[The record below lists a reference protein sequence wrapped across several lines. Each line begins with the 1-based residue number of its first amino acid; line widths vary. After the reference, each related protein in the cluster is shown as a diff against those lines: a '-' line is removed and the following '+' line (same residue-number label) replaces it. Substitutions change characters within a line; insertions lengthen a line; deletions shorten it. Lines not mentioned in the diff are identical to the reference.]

1 MPKIDSRAGLLER
14 EQEVM
19 RILAL
24 FLDKDLDFIV
34 VGGYAI
40 STYKKRFS
48 IDLDVVVK
56 EEDIKKFEKLL
67 EKQDYSL
74 HYEKE
79 IALLYG
85 ENFKRFMKKIKNL
98 PVDIDLLING
108 LVSRLTDATWGF
120 DYIKRH
126 SVKRKLSNSEFLTP
140 EKELLIAMKFHSG
153 RLSDIRDI
161 VALMPCD
168 NEVVKK
174 HLLKGDVGRLKQSM
188 KTQLSFLNKPQ
199 FNDSFKGIFGPY
211 SYNEKDVQVA
221 KELIKALLRD
231 VEKRGTKMEKLKF
244 RPFTS
249 SRLTQDERFKAKIKN
264 KNQKGAN
271 KYDKKE

>member
-1 MPKIDSRAGLLER
+1 MLSIQRFQQMYKINPRADLLER

-19 RILAL
+19 KMLNL
-24 FLDKDLDFIV
+24 FLDKKLNFVV

-56 EEDIKKFEKLL
+56 DEDLEEFEKILKK
-67 EKQDYSL
+67 EGYVF

-79 IALLYG
+79 IALPYG
-85 ENFKRFMKKIKNL
+85 KNFKRFMKKMKNL

-108 LVSRLTDATWGF
+108 LVSRTTDADWGI
-120 DYIKRH
+120 DYIKRN
-126 SVKRKLSNSEFLTP
+126 SVKRKLNNSEFLTP

-168 NEVVKK
+168 KNKLKK
-174 HLLKGDVGRLKQSM
+174 HLLKGNIGKLKESIENQSLF
-188 KTQLSFLNKPQ
+188 LSKPQ
-199 FNDSFKGIFGPY
+199 FDDSFKGIFGPF
-211 SYNEKDVQVA
+211 SYNEKNIREARD
-221 KELIKALLRD
+221 LIKEILK
-231 VEKRGTKMEKLKF
+231 EK
-244 RPFTS
+244 
-249 SRLTQDERFKAKIKN
+249 DERIRN
-264 KNQKGAN
+264 G
-271 KYDKKE
+271 

>member
-1 MPKIDSRAGLLER
+1 MSKFDSRVGLLER

-19 RILAL
+19 RILSL
-24 FLDKDLDFIV
+24 FLDKGLDFIV

-56 EEDIKKFEKLL
+56 EEELKEFEKLL
-67 EKQDYSL
+67 EKEVYFL

-79 IALLYG
+79 IALMYG
-85 ENFKRFMKKIKNL
+85 ENFKRFMKKMNNL

-108 LVSRLTDATWGF
+108 LVSRTTDATWGL

-126 SVKRKLSNSEFLTP
+126 SVKRKLNNSEFLTP

-153 RLSDIRDI
+153 RLSDTRDI

-168 NEVVKK
+168 KEKLK
-174 HLLKGDVGRLKQSM
+174 QHLLNGDIKKLKQSM
-188 KTQLSFLNKPQ
+188 KKQSSFLNKPQ
-199 FNDSFKGIFGPY
+199 FDDGFKGIFGPF
-211 SYNEKDVQVA
+211 SFNEKDVQEA
-221 KELIKALLRD
+221 KKLIKEFIK
-231 VEKRGTKMEKLKF
+231 EK
-244 RPFTS
+244 
-249 SRLTQDERFKAKIKN
+249 DKN
-264 KNQKGAN
+264 SP
-271 KYDKKE
+271 

>member
-1 MPKIDSRAGLLER
+1 MDSRVGLLER

-19 RILAL
+19 KILNL
-24 FLDKDLDFIV
+24 FLDKEIDFIV

-56 EEDIKKFEKLL
+56 AEDLEKFEKIL
-67 EKQDYSL
+67 EKEGYAL

-79 IALLYG
+79 IALMYR
-85 ENFKRFMKKIKNL
+85 ENFKRFMKKMKNL

-108 LVSRLTDATWGF
+108 LVSRTTDATWGL
-120 DYIKRH
+120 DYIKRN
-126 SVKRKLSNSEFLTP
+126 SVKRKLNNSEFLTP

-168 NEVVKK
+168 KEKLK
-174 HLLKGDVGRLKQSM
+174 RHLLNGDIKKLKQSM
-188 KTQLSFLNKPQ
+188 RKQSSFLNKPQ
-199 FNDSFKGIFGPY
+199 FDDSFKGIFGPFSY
-211 SYNEKDVQVA
+211 SEKDA
-221 KELIKALLRD
+221 RTTKELINSLL
-231 VEKRGTKMEKLKF
+231 
-244 RPFTS
+244 
-249 SRLTQDERFKAKIKN
+249 KN
-264 KNQKGAN
+264 
-271 KYDKKE
+271 E

>member
-1 MPKIDSRAGLLER
+1 MLKIDSRIGLLER

-19 RILAL
+19 RMLNL
-24 FLDKDLDFIV
+24 LLDKKLDFIV

-48 IDLDVVVK
+48 IDLDIVIK
-56 EEDIKKFEKLL
+56 ENDLKDFEKLF
-67 EKQDYSL
+67 EKENYVL

-85 ENFKRFMKKIKNL
+85 ENFKRFRKKMKNL
-98 PVDIDLLING
+98 PIDIDILVNG
-108 LVSRLTDATWGF
+108 LVCRTTDATWGI

-168 NEVVKK
+168 FEKLKK
-174 HLLKGDVGRLKQSM
+174 HLQKGDIKKLKQSM
-188 KTQLSFLNKPQ
+188 KTQASFLNKPQ
-199 FNDSFKGIFGPY
+199 FDDSFKGIFGPY
-211 SYNEKDVQVA
+211 SHNEKDVQVA
-221 KELIKALLRD
+221 KELIKELLGG
-231 VEKRGTKMEKLKF
+231 K
-244 RPFTS
+244 
-249 SRLTQDERFKAKIKN
+249 
-264 KNQKGAN
+264 
-271 KYDKKE
+271 DKKE